1 MSGKKYNCGIY
12 RIRNII
18 NNDDY
23 IGQSIDLYSRKYSHF
38 GRLRNKKHTNPHF
51 QNAFDKYGEENFIF
65 EIILYCEPEELT
77 FYEQKCV
84 NIFDPQ
90 YNIRKDCTDS
100 NRGICPSEETKK
112 KMSLAQIGKRRSDE
126 TKKRMSDSKMGE
138 KNYNFG
144 KPKTDSVKKKM
155 SLSKMG
161 ENNPM
166 YGKTMSEDTKKL
178 ISIFN
183 KGKIVS
189 EKTRKLL
196 SKINTGRRHTEE
208 TKQKL
213 SELKSGKNH
222 PNFKSIDV
230 VIEIKKMLDSNVP
243 IRKISREL
251 KVNRQTIYKVRD
263 GYYKDAYGI

>member
-1 MSGKKYNCGIY
+1 MKSKKYNCGIY
-12 RIRNII
+12 HIRNII

-23 IGQSIDLYSRKYSHF
+23 IGQSVDLYSRKYSHF
-38 GRLRNKKHTNPHF
+38 GRLRNKKHTNTHF

-77 FYEQKCV
+77 FYEQKLV
-84 NIFDPQ
+84 DALNPH

-100 NRGICPSEETKK
+100 NRGIYPSEETKK
-112 KMSLAQIGKRRSDE
+112 KMSLAQIGKKRSE
-126 TKKRMSDSKMGE
+126 EQKKRMSDSKMGE

-144 KPKTDSVKKKM
+144 KPKTDSIKKKM

-161 ENNPM
+161 KNNPM
-166 YGKTMSEDTKKL
+166 YEKTMSDNAKKL

-189 EKTRKLL
+189 EETRKLL

-213 SELKSGKNH
+213 SELNSGKNI
-222 PNFKSIDV
+222 PILKAS
-230 VIEIKKMLDSNVP
+230 ML
-243 IRKISREL
+243 
-251 KVNRQTIYKVRD
+251 
-263 GYYKDAYGI
+263 